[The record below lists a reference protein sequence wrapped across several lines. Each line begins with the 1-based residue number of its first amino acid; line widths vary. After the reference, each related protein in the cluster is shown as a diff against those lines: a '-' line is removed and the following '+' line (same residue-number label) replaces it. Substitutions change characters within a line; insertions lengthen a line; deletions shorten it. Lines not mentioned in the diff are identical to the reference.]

1 MPNVTDLTGQ
11 ISRLREKKTWN
22 QQDFHPTPNSCARK
36 LKLRTSLFTYFIY
49 GLLACAIASQLIL
62 LVYFSQ

>member
-1 MPNVTDLTGQ
+1 MPIVTDLTGQ

-22 QQDFHPTPNSCARK
+22 QQHPYPTPNSCARK

-62 LVYFSQ
+62 LLYFSP